1 MESPQVKVTLLK
13 AKRNVDTISTAFFN
27 DNFAGKCADTK
38 SSTPLPLPG
47 NHSTD
52 RGYDLKKTM
61 HDYNILH
68 GIIHTHTHTN
78 HHIYKNQNIQYHN
91 ISSNFIQISKYYVKK
106 VQYTF
111 HAED

>member
-68 GIIHTHTHTN
+68 GIIHTHTPTTT
-78 HHIYKNQNIQYHN
+78 
-91 ISSNFIQISKYYVKK
+91 
-106 VQYTF
+106 YTKIKTYSIIT
-111 HAED
+111 